1 MCFPMRCRTLTEV
14 KSSNSN
20 MKRYRAILFFI
31 LALVPCLLS
40 GQNPDPIE
48 KSLRKNVEFLTD
60 SARLGRKAGSPQELD
75 VARYLHSQ
83 LANAGLIMLSPEE
96 GEDFFL
102 AVGGDTIHSRNV
114 IGIVEGYDPKLK
126 NEYVVVGAHYD
137 HLGTSYLKRDGK
149 DELQV
154 FFGAD
159 DNASGVA
166 TLIEV
171 AKQVAAQSIDFRRSV
186 IFALFGAEE
195 LGMVGS
201 WYFLNRSFSE
211 VDNIVAMINLDMVGR
226 SGRDNRLQ
234 VFTAD
239 ANIELMGII
248 NTLSGRALSIAP
260 EYTPTDYFPSDHRL
274 FYEKGIPVALFTSG
288 VHRDYHTVR
297 DTPDKLDYRQMES
310 LVEYVYSMAQVL
322 AERDGRIRAAS
333 GKNQGENAENG
344 GEQSVYTQAAVD
356 KRATFLHGNEE
367 QFLSKWVY
375 EYIKYPESAIRNGIS
390 GKVVAEFVVDAKGKV
405 RDVEIV
411 KGVDEELDA
420 QVMKVIMASP
430 KWKPAQIK
438 GRAVSVKISIPVE
451 FKLTKSPSFKIKK

>member
-1 MCFPMRCRTLTEV
+1 MRRIHL
-14 KSSNSN
+14 
-20 MKRYRAILFFI
+20 L
-31 LALVPCLLS
+31 LLS
-40 GQNPDPIE
+40 ALLVLPCAVRAQSIDSVEINL
-48 KSLRKNVEFLTD
+48 KRNVAYLTD
-60 SARLGRKAGSPQELD
+60 SARLGRKAGSAQELD
-75 VARYLHSQ
+75 VARYLHNQ
-83 LANAGLIMLSPEE
+83 LEKAGVFMLSPED
-96 GEDFFL
+96 GEDFYL
-102 AVGGDTIHSRNV
+102 TVQGDTIHSRNV
-114 IGIVEGYDPKLK
+114 IGVVEGYDPKLK
-126 NEYVVVGAHYD
+126 NEYVVIGAHYD
-137 HLGTSYLKRDGK
+137 HLGTSFLKRDGE
-149 DELQV
+149 DQLQI
-154 FFGAD
+154 FYGAD

-166 TLIEV
+166 TLVEV
-171 AKQVAAQSIDFRRSV
+171 AKQVAAQHYVFRRSV

-234 VFTAD
+234 VYTAD

-260 EYTPTDYFPSDHRL
+260 QYTPTDYFPSDHRL

-297 DTPDKLDYRQMES
+297 DTPDKLDYKQMES
-310 LVEYVYSMAQVL
+310 LVEYVFAMAQVL
-322 AERDGRIRAAS
+322 SDRDGRIRAAS
-333 GKNQGENAENG
+333 SKRTKEEVPDKGEER
-344 GEQSVYTQAAVD
+344 VYTQEAVD
-356 KRATFLHGNEE
+356 KRATFLHGTEE
-367 QFLSKWVY
+367 QFLNRWVY
-375 EYIKYPESAIRNGIS
+375 EYLKYPESAIRNGVE

-420 QVMKVIMASP
+420 QVVKVISASP

-438 GRAVSVKISIPVE
+438 GREVSVKISLPVE
-451 FKLTKSPSFKIKK
+451 FRLTKSPTFKIKK

>member
-1 MCFPMRCRTLTEV
+1 
-14 KSSNSN
+14 
-20 MKRYRAILFFI
+20 MKIYRAILFFI
-31 LALVPCLLS
+31 LALVPCLLI

-75 VARYLHSQ
+75 VARYLHTQ

-171 AKQVAAQSIDFRRSV
+171 ARQVAAQSIDFRRSV

-297 DTPDKLDYRQMES
+297 DTPDKLDYKQMES

-322 AERDGRIRAAS
+322 AERDERIRAAS
-333 GKNQGENAENG
+333 SKAPKEDGVKSGEERI
-344 GEQSVYTQAAVD
+344 YTQAAVD
-356 KRATFLHGNEE
+356 KRATFLHGTEE
-367 QFLSKWVY
+367 QFLNRWVY
-375 EYIKYPESAIRNGIS
+375 EYIKYPENAIRNGIE
-390 GKVVAEFVVDAKGKV
+390 GRVVAEFVVDAKGKV
-405 RDVEIV
+405 KDVEIV

-420 QVMKVIMASP
+420 QVMKVIKASP